1 MSDDFPGKSGD
12 DAEVRR
18 VETLF
23 SRLPSSIVTALIGIF
38 LCFLVLFETTGLDL
52 LKQWAAYMLSIAAM
66 RVWLWYM
73 FGKAERQ
80 AGTIRRWEWS
90 FAAGA
95 MLTSLGW
102 GALFGPLYPTAIH
115 ADAQMFVALM
125 VVITAF
131 TGSVFVA
138 VSNVTFWL
146 FIIPILGPAV
156 ATYALTL
163 GTGAQ
168 WPITA
173 AASCIAVFVI
183 VQRTLYQ
190 SSARILRH
198 SAEADAL
205 LAEQQAIFDSSPGGI
220 AVLDGRHIRKC
231 NMRLGELL
239 GRRLQDLASSS
250 LDQHFVSQD
259 EAARF
264 FAEHAKTLESGHPV
278 QGMYRLRRADGGQF
292 WAEITGRRMSGE
304 AKQSV
309 WVITDITLLVANQQR
324 ARSREP
330 A

>member
-1 MSDDFPGKSGD
+1 MSVDIPGKSND

-18 VETLF
+18 IEMLF
-23 SRLPSSIVTALIGIF
+23 SRLPSGIVTALIGIF
-38 LCFLVLFETTGLDL
+38 LCFLVLFESMGLEV
-52 LKQWAAYMLSIAAM
+52 LKQWAAYMLSVSAM

-80 AGTIRRWEWS
+80 AATIRRWEWS
-90 FAAGA
+90 FAVGA
-95 MLTSLGW
+95 MLTSVGW
-102 GALFGPLYPTAIH
+102 GALFGPLYPPATQP
-115 ADAQMFVALM
+115 DAQMFVALM

-156 ATYALTL
+156 GTYALTL

-168 WPITA
+168 WPVTA

-190 SSARILRH
+190 SSARMLQH

-220 AVLDGRHIRKC
+220 AVLDGRCIRKC

-239 GRRLQDLASSS
+239 GRRLQDLAGSR

-264 FAEHAKTLESGHPV
+264 IVEYAKMLDAGHPV

-304 AKQSV
+304 SKQSV

-324 ARSREP
+324 ARSGEM